1 MFRDWGIHTLHFKRF
16 YASINFVIVSSRF
29 MKKQF
34 EKPDLNGAIEERS
47 LLTAIALLP
56 KTFRTAILLR
66 EIERLSYQEIAD
78 LTGVSFSLV
87 RSRIA
92 KARAILTLNVK

>member
-1 MFRDWGIHTLHFKRF
+1 
-16 YASINFVIVSSRF
+16 
-29 MKKQF
+29 MKKQLKKQ
-34 EKPDLNGAIEERS
+34 ELTRAINRRS
-47 LLTAIALLP
+47 LPKAIALLP
-56 KTFRTAILLR
+56 ETFRTAILLR

-92 KARAILTLNVK
+92 KARAILTMSSK